1 MLEVAADHRHV
12 NLDQEDRTVVSPTM
26 AEENR
31 LQKARVMPTKADRVA
46 NVSVMGV
53 VIWTSPRR
61 HLMGSARTMPKTPFL
76 SGVPTAGEEERVKV
90 TF

>member
-1 MLEVAADHRHV
+1 MDVAVDHHHA
-12 NLDQEDRTVVSPTM
+12 NLNQEDRTVVSPTL
-26 AEENR
+26 AEKNR
-31 LQKARVMPTKADRVA
+31 LQKARVMPTEADRVA
-46 NVSVMGV
+46 DVSVVGV

-61 HLMGSARTMPKTPFL
+61 HLMGSARTMPTTPFP

>member
-31 LQKARVMPTKADRVA
+31 LQKAHVMPTSRSFDECAGDGRDDLNLAAMPLDGGRV
-46 NVSVMGV
+46 ND
-53 VIWTSPRR
+53 
-61 HLMGSARTMPKTPFL
+61 ARAPFP
-76 SGVPTAGEEERVKV
+76 SGVPMTGEGERVKV